1 MSGEHH
7 SALQKLSRVCG
18 NNVYEGKT
26 PRQYKCC
33 DHQADLRESL
43 ALTLPSTASSRYI
56 LLNSATPAKMLS
68 TVTREHL
75 KITESTHK
83 VTVREWEGHVEGNCK
98 ICNPPSAPSK
108 LGRPK
113 KLGKEGRPPLLSV
126 PSLLK
131 YINDIAPKDT
141 NTEKVKIMEIPS
153 EYLCPLCNQLLNKPI
168 ELSCGKY
175 ACARCCCND
184 IKLSNSFTCP
194 SCHHR

>member
-1 MSGEHH
+1 M
-7 SALQKLSRVCG
+7 
-18 NNVYEGKT
+18 
-26 PRQYKCC
+26 
-33 DHQADLRESL
+33 
-43 ALTLPSTASSRYI
+43 
-56 LLNSATPAKMLS
+56 
-68 TVTREHL
+68 
-75 KITESTHK
+75 
-83 VTVREWEGHVEGNCK
+83 EGNCK

-126 PSLLK
+126 PSVLK

-141 NTEKVKIMEIPS
+141 NTEKVWKFLRSIN
-153 EYLCPLCNQLLNKPI
+153 LCPLCNQLLN

-194 SCHHR
+194 CCHEDHLRNYLDNIKAAQNIVMFWLLLETSASIALCAIKMVN